1 MGGVMQNSKAWSMRI
16 FAFAVYVAALTALNA
31 SAAFAQ
37 ALPSGDRF
45 QGILSVVWGDP
56 KPGVQ
61 ANVETRFSITYPDG
75 TRVPLNIGPDLQ
87 NVAVQHSGRRVTVR
101 GRASAES
108 GSPRISVDAIEE
120 PEGGITPQAVTG
132 TRKVLFILVRFQG
145 DTQQPHTPNFFKNLT
160 NPLTPPAG
168 IPATINGFFNK
179 VSYGK
184 FKWAAAVAGVG
195 GLNPTQWFTL
205 PHNRAFYANCGASS
219 SCANLGKIGDD
230 AVTLAKNAGVNV
242 DSYDNLNFVVNN
254 DLDCCAWGGTY
265 SDGMKSF
272 GATWEPPWAQQ
283 TSTYVHEMG
292 HSLGLPHSGWRYYA
306 YDSHHDEMSRG
317 NPASTIQ
324 CGTYNSTL
332 FGGPNTPIYCTEPGA
347 GYIMVHQDYLG
358 WIPAARKATH
368 STKTTKNYVIEANSL
383 PLGTKFKMVTVCIVG
398 KACSG
403 AEGSAARF
411 ITVEVKL
418 HAGKFDNGV
427 PSQGVIIHDVQ
438 MNRGNISG
446 PCFFNNQSGWAMPF
460 DAMPGDFNTTTC
472 SPKDQPGTGLL
483 DMAYGVGKKY
493 TSATWGITIAVLS
506 KAGNTFTV
514 KVTKTK

>member
-1 MGGVMQNSKAWSMRI
+1 MQKSKAGWMRAI
-16 FAFAVYVAALTALNA
+16 AFAVYTTALTVLSA

-37 ALPSGDRF
+37 PLPSGDGF

-56 KPGVQ
+56 KPGVL
-61 ANVETRFSITYPDG
+61 ADVGTRFSITYPDG

-87 NVAVQHSGRRVTVR
+87 NVAVQHAGKRVRVR

-120 PEGGITPQAVTG
+120 PEDGIKPQAVIG

-145 DTQQPHTPNFFKNLT
+145 DTQTPHSPNFFKQMT
-160 NPLTPPAG
+160 NPLIPPAG
-168 IPATINGFFNK
+168 IPATINGFFDK
-179 VSYGK
+179 VSYAK
-184 FKWAAAVAGVG
+184 FKWAADVAGVG

-205 PHNRAFYANCGASS
+205 PHNRAFYVPCGASS
-219 SCANLGKIGDD
+219 ACADLDKIGDD
-230 AVTLAKNAGVNV
+230 ATTLATNAGVNINN
-242 DSYDNLNFVVNN
+242 YANINFVVNN
-254 DLDCCAWGGTY
+254 DLDCCAWGGGY
-265 SDGMKSF
+265 SNGVRSW
-272 GATWEPPWAQQ
+272 GATWEPPWGQE

-317 NPASTIQ
+317 HPANVVQ
-324 CGTYNSTL
+324 CGSYNSVL

-347 GYIMVHQDYLG
+347 GYIMVHQDFLG

-368 STKTTKNYVIEANSL
+368 STKTAKNYVIEANSL
-383 PLGTKFKMVTVCIVG
+383 PLGTKLKMVKVCIVG
-398 KACSG
+398 RACSG
-403 AEGSAARF
+403 AESSAARF
-411 ITVEVKL
+411 ITVEAKL

-427 PSQGVIIHDVQ
+427 PSEGVIIHDVL
-438 MNRGNISG
+438 MNRRNTISG
-446 PCFFNNQSGWAMPF
+446 PCYFNNQNGWAVPF

-472 SPKDQPGTGLL
+472 SPQDQPGSGLL
-483 DMAYGVGKKY
+483 NMAYGVGKKY
-493 TSATWGITIAVLS
+493 TNATLGITIAVLS